1 MEKITLSIGLVNQIM
16 AYLGNQPYQGV
27 FGLIDAIQKEAQ
39 AQAQN
44 TNPISTQEATPQ
56 ASTPEA
62 Q

>member
-1 MEKITLSIGLVNQIM
+1 MQNITLSIGLVNQIM

-39 AQAQN
+39 AQN

-56 ASTPEA
+56 ASTSEA